1 MTVQAHQIDSSVR
14 KWEEMLAYLE
24 GGGDKTYGFLQL
36 AQSDLQA
43 YASEISCQYCR
54 KQIETELRLLVI
66 ALSFSR
72 LANEWE
78 ASSGLRTRLGL
89 IGKAVPLIARLSF
102 LEVTKIL

>member
-1 MTVQAHQIDSSVR
+1 MR
-14 KWEEMLAYLE
+14 KWDEVLAYLE

-36 AQSDLQA
+36 AQSDLGA
-43 YASEISCQYCR
+43 YAAENPCPYCR
-54 KQIETELRLLVI
+54 KQIETELSLLVI

-89 IGKAVPLIARLSF
+89 IGQAVPLIARLSY